1 VTKAL
6 SDLVVLHTQH
16 HVSMH
21 TLERQYLRSTSKTPH
36 PHWHN
41 TSRSLHGRP
50 PLRVLQVAPDLARQ
64 YVRTHRAPTMH
75 YPCIPPCSIRAP
87 HRLIAQ
93 KHRALDPPRPSIL
106 APARHPRHLRC
117 TLTAPATSTS
127 APQSRSRPQRRHL
140 HHSFLQPRTTIPVC
154 RRDLPMSST
163 RYPKEFSFV
172 K

>member
-1 VTKAL
+1 MTKAL

-41 TSRSLHGRP
+41 TSRSPRGRP
-50 PLRVLQVAPDLARQ
+50 LLRVLRVAPDLPRH

-106 APARHPRHLRC
+106 APARHLCR

-127 APQSRSRPQRRHL
+127 APQSRSRPHLRHL
-140 HHSFLQPRTTIPVC
+140 HHSFLQPRTTIPVR
-154 RRDLPMSST
+154 RRDFPMSST
-163 RYPKEFSFV
+163 RYRKEFSFV